1 MRWERRPVASLL
13 RRCGVVGLELDF
25 DVDGLAGLRQDIA
38 HLAAE
43 ARERFG
49 VVAQALFGSPLGTPR
64 RRSRV
69 LEFTIGAADDVT
81 PASGRA

>member
-1 MRWERRPVASLL
+1 LNADGQCLL
-13 RRCGVVGLELDF
+13 LPCQGGQTGD
-25 DVDGLAGLRQDIA
+25 
-38 HLAAE
+38 
-43 ARERFG
+43 
-49 VVAQALFGSPLGTPR
+49 VAQAVLGSLLGTPR